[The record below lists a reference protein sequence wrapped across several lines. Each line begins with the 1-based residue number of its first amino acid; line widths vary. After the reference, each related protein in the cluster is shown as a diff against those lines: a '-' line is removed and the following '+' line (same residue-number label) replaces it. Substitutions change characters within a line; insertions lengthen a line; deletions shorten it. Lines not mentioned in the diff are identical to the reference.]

1 MKVIT
6 LSNGRKL
13 TVQPINPLLLKRVN
27 DATGDKPL
35 PPTYESPTAGGD
47 IEINY
52 HDETTLQTD
61 EEKAAWKVYEAKLAE
76 WNTAR
81 NQRFMRILFSRG
93 VKLDLDAAA
102 LDRWL
107 REMKYLGVEVPEG
120 DPDEPEV
127 YIEQQVMY
135 VETEMIGHPN
145 DMMTIMKEVMTL
157 SGVDEAEVAAA
168 TKLFRGE
175 VEGQTDNAGDAGRGA
190 LEIRG

>member
-61 EEKAAWKVYEAKLAE
+61 EEKAAWKVYEAKLSE

-120 DPDEPEV
+120 DPDDPEV

-157 SGVDEAEVAAA
+157 SGVDEVEVAAA

-175 VEGQTDNAGDAGRGA
+175 VEGQTDNAGDAG
-190 LEIRG
+190 